1 MKKYII
7 LLSIL
12 FVPNFSFAQKPF
24 REMNDT
30 DKAYV
35 EKNFSIQPLK
45 QEAFLAGQVFSCGI
59 RSEKWV
65 NYVLNYLIKNSENK
79 VSSCLLFLIRNG
91 YEPPFFEKNNQSIL
105 NNAAKNEIYKGF
117 NLGKI
122 SIFSKNDCNDA
133 PLIANILDMK
143 SGYIP

>member
-12 FVPNFSFAQKPF
+12 FVPNFSFAQKSF
-24 REMNDT
+24 LEMNDT
-30 DKAYV
+30 DKAYFK
-35 EKNFSIQPLK
+35 KNFSINPQK

-65 NYVLNYLIKNSENK
+65 DYVLNYLIKNSDNK
-79 VSSCLLFLIRNG
+79 VLSSNLFLIRNG
-91 YEPPFFEKNNQSIL
+91 YEPLFEKMDQSIL
-105 NNAAKNEIYKGF
+105 NDVKNEIYKGF